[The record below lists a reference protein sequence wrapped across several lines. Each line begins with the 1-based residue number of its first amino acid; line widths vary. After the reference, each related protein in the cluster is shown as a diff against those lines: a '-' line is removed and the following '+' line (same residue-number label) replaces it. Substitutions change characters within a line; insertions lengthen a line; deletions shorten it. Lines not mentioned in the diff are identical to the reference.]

1 MMGGLCGGYEV
12 ERDRK
17 YRIRII
23 CSTVGGVEW
32 RVLFCVDV
40 VFNVCGESVSEHF
53 FFEFKAS
60 HTGTLAK
67 CHGQFSAGFGIF
79 GWVKRF
85 NYREQ

>member
-53 FFEFKAS
+53 FF
-60 HTGTLAK
+60 
-67 CHGQFSAGFGIF
+67 
-79 GWVKRF
+79 
-85 NYREQ
+85 